1 MQQSYW
7 STAGMAGKDQDKK
20 KTLQNF
26 RDYVREHYP
35 WLKLLF
41 VPAACTRLRPLP
53 ATDESRVSFSDVEFY
68 ALLRPLR
75 GRSAEF

>member
-7 STAGMAGKDQDKK
+7 STAGMAGRIKTK

-41 VPAACTRLRPLP
+41 VPAACTDLCQPLTS
-53 ATDESRVSFSDVEFY
+53 AR
-68 ALLRPLR
+68 
-75 GRSAEF
+75 AEF

>member
-7 STAGMAGKDQDKK
+7 STAEVWLEGSRQK

-41 VPAACTRLRPLP
+41 VPAACTDLCQPLC
-53 ATDESRVSFSDVEFY
+53 TDESRVSFSDVEFY

-75 GRSAEF
+75 GRSEF

>member
-1 MQQSYW
+1 MQQSTNPTGRLLVW
-7 STAGMAGKDQDKK
+7 LEGSRQK

-41 VPAACTRLRPLP
+41 VPAACTDLCQPLTS
-53 ATDESRVSFSDVEFY
+53 ARVSFSDVEFY

-75 GRSAEF
+75 GRSEF